1 MSEKLALVVD
11 DTPANRD
18 FLERL
23 LMTAKFTVRTADC
36 GQAALKALKDGEQL
50 ALAVVDMQLPDVN
63 GLQLTV
69 ELRER
74 YPNAVIVIATMFDDR
89 SLMERAFEKGCNIFL
104 VKPHGFMELFKRL
117 TTTTNLEEMC
127 TQTNMVI
134 DQYGPRILTPRISAN
149 DAAR

>member
-1 MSEKLALVVD
+1 MSDRLALVVD

-23 LMTAKFTVRTADC
+23 LTQARFTVRSADC
-36 GQAALKALKDGEQL
+36 GQAALKSVKEGEKL
-50 ALAVVDMQLPDVN
+50 TLAVVDMQLPDVN

-74 YPNAVIVIATMFDDR
+74 YPDALIVIATMYDER
-89 SLMERAFEKGCNIFL
+89 SLMDRAFQKGCNVFL

-117 TTTTNLEEMC
+117 TTNNLDDLC
-127 TQTNMVI
+127 QQKNLVI
-134 DQYGPRILTPRISAN
+134 DQYGPRTLSPIIRTGQ
-149 DAAR
+149 